1 MSKTKHKNAGKV
13 WVNFLR
19 CVTIVPGKRYGLVT
33 VGEVASRAG
42 MSYPT
47 VKRYLEMAVSE
58 GAAHKVNFGGRVMY
72 GYGE

>member
-1 MSKTKHKNAGKV
+1 MSATKLKNASKV
-13 WVNFLR
+13 WLYFVR
-19 CVTIVPGKRYGLVT
+19 CVTIVPGKRYGLAT
-33 VGEVASRAG
+33 VGEVASSAG